1 MLCKGLNI
9 SSYRISWFIDIFH
22 ISLFQKSL
30 FGLFFRRAI
39 EFSSKCFTQIHHLFI
54 PLRKSN
60 NAVKFTVS
68 LKQNS
73 LEDFTTNGFL
83 KILSWH
89 LRPLNFAQNAL
100 AQLWTKTWTSIPRK
114 ICYMSG
120 LQVVYEVEQF
130 SSLFFLGNYAIELME
145 FKLFFAKKMAVYA
158 PRKKI

>member
-9 SSYRISWFIDIFH
+9 TSYRISWFIDIFH

-30 FGLFFRRAI
+30 FGLFIGRAI
-39 EFSSKCFTQIHHLFI
+39 EFSSKCFTQIHRLFI

-68 LKQNS
+68 LKQIV
-73 LEDFTTNGFL
+73 LDFTTNGFS
-83 KILSWH
+83 KIVSWH
-89 LRPLNFAQNAL
+89 LRPLNFVQNAL

-130 SSLFFLGNYAIELME
+130 RSLFFLGNFRLCNRIDG
-145 FKLFFAKKMAVYA
+145 V
-158 PRKKI
+158 

>member
-30 FGLFFRRAI
+30 FGLFLRRAI
-39 EFSSKCFTQIHHLFI
+39 EFSSKCFTQIHCLFI

-73 LEDFTTNGFL
+73 LEDFTTNGFS

-89 LRPLNFAQNAL
+89 FKTTKFCAKCPCATLDKNMNFNTSKNML
-100 AQLWTKTWTSIPRK
+100 YVWTSG
-114 ICYMSG
+114 CLWSWT
-120 LQVVYEVEQF
+120 V
-130 SSLFFLGNYAIELME
+130 
-145 FKLFFAKKMAVYA
+145 
-158 PRKKI
+158 

>member
-9 SSYRISWFIDIFH
+9 SYYRISWFIDIFH

-39 EFSSKCFTQIHHLFI
+39 EFSSKCFTQIHCLFI

-73 LEDFTTNGFL
+73 FEDFTTNGFW

-89 LRPLNFAQNAL
+89 LRPLNFAQNTL
-100 AQLWTKTWTSIPRK
+100 AQLWTKHELQYLEK
-114 ICYMSG
+114 YAICLDFRLFMK
-120 LQVVYEVEQF
+120 LN
-130 SSLFFLGNYAIELME
+130 SLVHYFLLGNYAIELME
-145 FKLFFAKKMAVYA
+145 FKLFFAKKLAVYA
-158 PRKKI
+158 TTKKI